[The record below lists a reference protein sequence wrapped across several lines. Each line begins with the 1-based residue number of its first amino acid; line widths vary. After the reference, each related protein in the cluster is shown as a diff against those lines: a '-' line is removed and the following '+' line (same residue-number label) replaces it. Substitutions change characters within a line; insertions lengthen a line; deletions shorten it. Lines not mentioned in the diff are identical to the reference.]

1 MTLFKLFL
9 QSTGLSTREA
19 ARFLNVSPDT
29 VKSWSSGRNNC
40 PDGVLDEMSELI
52 NRQNRFAKEI
62 MDIIEKKSGIDE
74 IGYCTDDHEAQGL
87 GLPTKSTHD
96 AVIRRV
102 IECVDKEIRED
113 IILAPLVSTVLA
125 IAAHKK

>member
-19 ARFLNVSPDT
+19 ARFLNVSLDT

-52 NRQNRFAKEI
+52 DLQNQMAAE
-62 MDIIEKKSGIDE
+62 IIEKKSGVDKIE
-74 IGYCTDDHEAQGL
+74 IGYCTDDHEAQVL
-87 GLPTKSTHD
+87 DLPTKSAHD
-96 AVIRRV
+96 AIIRRV
-102 IECVDKEIRED
+102 VDCVDEEIRED
-113 IILAPLVSTVLA
+113 IILAPLVSTALA